1 MSQHRSEEDEF
12 KQLAAGFLERKI
24 TRRRFLRRAAQLGF
38 SAALLSRMVPV
49 SLAANDDLVD
59 SSPLAPNESPITKER
74 IEYLKSKPYKDTTIN
89 VMVLR
94 SAVGDCVEY
103 HAPRWEEET
112 GAHINITKV
121 PIDTLHQQIF
131 EDLTTGRGEYDAYQ
145 TAAWFYGDFFTADE
159 PYVTEITPFLRDLKF
174 PYWDPDQFLPA
185 MKRLYTWQGKLYG
198 VLFDADAQI
207 LYYRKDVLGNADY
220 QEKFK
225 SKLAYELPNPPQNMK
240 EMHDVASFFTGWDWN
255 GDGKDDWGISLHA
268 KVNEQGFF
276 HFLTLAAPYVVSQ
289 NNKYF
294 YFNPDDMKPL
304 INSEGHLRALE
315 DYVRFLANGP
325 KEQINWTLPE
335 GWNPFLT
342 GHAVMEATWG
352 DLPTLA
358 QDRARSSVQGR
369 VGATIIPGTTE
380 AFNPLAGQWEKYP
393 LNVVGNTNGGSWHCV
408 ISRLSKRKEATY
420 DFLAFMAN
428 KKNAFFNSANG
439 WTGVQPG
446 MKYEYFPP
454 VGTATFNEWAKEGWD
469 KGDATAFLDAYYKN
483 LVLPEQQIYLR
494 IPGAA
499 EYWHE
504 LDVRVS
510 SVLAGGTKPKAALDD
525 IYQTWEQITE
535 HYGRENQKKLY
546 AESYAASRTT

>member
-1 MSQHRSEEDEF
+1 MANNAEEFNELVTAF
-12 KQLAAGFLERKI
+12 FQGRM
-24 TRRRFLRRAAQLGF
+24 TRRRFIHRAAQLGF
-38 SAALLSRMVPV
+38 SAALVSRIV
-49 SLAANDDLVD
+49 SASFAASDNLLE
-59 SSPLAPNESPITKER
+59 SSPVASNESPITRER
-74 IEYLKSKPYKDTTIN
+74 VEYLKSKPYKNTTIN

-103 HAPRWEEET
+103 HAPRWEEQT
-112 GAHINITKV
+112 GAHVNITKI
-121 PIDTLHQQIF
+121 PIDTLHQEIF
-131 EDLTTGRGEYDAYQ
+131 ADLKGPAQYDAYQ
-145 TAAWFYGDFFTADE
+145 TAAWFYGDYFTSEE
-159 PYVTEITPFLRDLKF
+159 PTIVEIAPFLKDPKY
-174 PYWDPDQFLPA
+174 PYWNPEEFLPA
-185 MKRLYTWQGKLYG
+185 VKRLYTWKGKLYG

-225 SKLAYELPNPPQNMK
+225 SKLGYDLPNPPKTMK

-276 HFLTLAAPYVVSQ
+276 HFLTLAAPYVVSP
-289 NNKYF
+289 NNRYF

-315 DYVRFLANGP
+315 DYVKFLANGP
-325 KEQINWTLPE
+325 KEQIDWTLPQ
-335 GWNPFLT
+335 GWTPFLT
-342 GHAVMEATWG
+342 GHAVMEPTWG

-358 QDRARSSVQGR
+358 QDRARSRVQGR
-369 VGATIIPGTTE
+369 VGATLIPGTTD
-380 AFNPLAGQWEKYP
+380 AFNPITGQRDKFP

-408 ISRLSKRKEATY
+408 ISRLSKQKEATY

-454 VGTATFNEWAKEGWD
+454 IGTATFNEWAKEGWD
-469 KGDATAFLDAYYKN
+469 KGDATAFLDAYYRN
-483 LVLPEQQIYLR
+483 FVLPEQQIYLR

-504 LDVRVS
+504 LDLRVS
-510 SVLAGGTKPKAALDD
+510 SVLAGETKSKAALDD

-546 AESYAASRTT
+546 AESYAA

>member
-1 MSQHRSEEDEF
+1 MAHNHSEGEF
-12 KQLAAGFLERKI
+12 NELVTAFFKGRM
-24 TRRRFLRRAAQLGF
+24 TRRRFIQRAAQLGL
-38 SAALLSRMVPV
+38 SAALVSRTV
-49 SLAANDDLVD
+49 SATFAANDNLLE
-59 SSPLAPNESPITKER
+59 SSSVAPNESPITRER
-74 IEYLKSKPYKDTTIN
+74 VEYLKSKPYKNTTIN

-112 GAHINITKV
+112 GAHVNITKI
-121 PIDTLHQQIF
+121 PIDTLHQEIF
-131 EDLTTGRGEYDAYQ
+131 ADLKGPGQYDAYQ
-145 TAAWFYGDFFTADE
+145 TAAWYYGDFFTSKE
-159 PYVTEITPFLRDLKF
+159 PAIVEITPFLKDPKY
-174 PYWDPDQFLPA
+174 PYWNPEEFLPA
-185 MKRLYTWQGKLYG
+185 IKRLYTWKGKLYG

-225 SKLAYELPNPPQNMK
+225 SKLGYDLPNPPKTMK

-276 HFLTLAAPYVVSQ
+276 HFLTLAAPYVVSP
-289 NNKYF
+289 NNRYF

-315 DYVRFLANGP
+315 DYVKFVANGP
-325 KEQINWTLPE
+325 KEQIGWTLPQ
-335 GWNPFLT
+335 GWTPFLT
-342 GHAVMEATWG
+342 GHAVMEPTWG

-369 VGATIIPGTTE
+369 VGATLIPGTTD
-380 AFNPLAGQWEKYP
+380 AFNPITGQWDKFP
-393 LNVVGNTNGGSWHCV
+393 LNVVGNTNGGTWHCV
-408 ISRLSKRKEATY
+408 ISRLSKQKEATY

-428 KKNAFFNSANG
+428 EKNAFFNSTNG

-469 KGDATAFLDAYYKN
+469 KGDATAFLDAYYKKSCAARAAN
-483 LVLPEQQIYLR
+483 LSTNSR
-494 IPGAA
+494 G
-499 EYWHE
+499 
-504 LDVRVS
+504 RR
-510 SVLAGGTKPKAALDD
+510 VLARTRRPCVVSIGG
-525 IYQTWEQITE
+525 
-535 HYGRENQKKLY
+535 
-546 AESYAASRTT
+546 

>member
-1 MSQHRSEEDEF
+1 MSQHHSEEEF
-12 KQLAAGFLERKI
+12 KELAAGFFQGKI
-24 TRRRFLRRAAQLGF
+24 TRRRFIRQAAKFGV
-38 SAALLSRMVPV
+38 SAALLSRMVPA
-49 SLAANDDLVD
+49 SLAANESLVD
-59 SSPLAPNESPITKER
+59 SSPLAPNESPVTKER
-74 IEYLKSKPYKDTTIN
+74 IEYLKSKPYKNTTIN

-103 HAPRWEEET
+103 HAPRWEEQT
-112 GAHINITKV
+112 GAHVNITKI
-121 PIDTLHQQIF
+121 PIDTLHQEIF
-131 EDLTTGRGEYDAYQ
+131 ADLKGPGQYDAYQ
-145 TAAWFYGDFFTADE
+145 TAAWFYGDFFTSDE
-159 PYVTEITPFLRDLKF
+159 PSIVEIAPFLKDPKY

-207 LYYRKDVLGNADY
+207 LYYRKDVFGNADY

-225 SKLAYELPNPPQNMK
+225 SKLGYDLPNPPKTMK

-276 HFLTLAAPYVVSQ
+276 HFLTLAAPYVVSPT
-289 NNKYF
+289 NKYF

-315 DYVRFLANGP
+315 DYVKFLANGP
-325 KEQINWTLPE
+325 KEQIGWTLE
-335 GWNPFLT
+335 QGWNVFLS
-342 GHAVMEATWG
+342 GHAVMEPTWG

-380 AFNPLAGQWEKYP
+380 AFNPLTNQWEKTA
-393 LNVVGNTNGGSWHCV
+393 LNTVGNTNGGSWHCV
-408 ISRLSKRKEATY
+408 ISRQSKQKEAAY

-428 KKNAFFNSANG
+428 KKNAFFNVVTG
-439 WTGVQPG
+439 WTGVQPA

-454 VGTATFNEWAKEGWD
+454 VGTGNVEEWVNQGWD
-469 KGDATAFLDAYYKN
+469 KADAIAYLNAYYAN
-483 LVLPEQQIYLR
+483 LVLPAQEIYLR

-499 EYWHE
+499 DYWHE
-504 LDVRVS
+504 LDVRIS
-510 SVLAGGTKPKAALDD
+510 SVLAGKTKPKEALDD
-525 IYQTWEQITE
+525 IYQAWEQITDR
-535 HYGRENQKKLY
+535 YGRESQKKLY
-546 AESYAASRTT
+546 AESYGAS

>member
-1 MSQHRSEEDEF
+1 MSQHRSEEEEF

-38 SAALLSRMVPV
+38 SAALLTRMVPV

-510 SVLAGGTKPKAALDD
+510 SVLTGGTKPKAALDD

-546 AESYAASRTT
+546 AESYAA

>member
-1 MSQHRSEEDEF
+1 MAHNNPEEEF
-12 KQLAAGFLERKI
+12 NELVTAFFQGRM
-24 TRRRFLRRAAQLGF
+24 TRRRFIHRAAHLGF
-38 SAALLSRMVPV
+38 SAALVSRIV
-49 SLAANDDLVD
+49 SASFAAASDNLLE
-59 SSPLAPNESPITKER
+59 SSPVASNESPITRER
-74 IEYLKSKPYKDTTIN
+74 VEYLKSKPYKNTTIN

-103 HAPRWEEET
+103 RAPRWEEQT
-112 GAHINITKV
+112 GAHVNITKI
-121 PIDTLHQQIF
+121 PIDTLHQEIF
-131 EDLTTGRGEYDAYQ
+131 ADLKGPGQYDAYQ
-145 TAAWFYGDFFTADE
+145 TAAWFYGDYFTSDE
-159 PYVTEITPFLRDLKF
+159 PTIVEIAPFLKDPKY
-174 PYWDPDQFLPA
+174 PYWNPEEFLPA
-185 MKRLYTWQGKLYG
+185 MKRLYTWKGKLYG

-225 SKLAYELPNPPQNMK
+225 SKLGYDLPNPPKTMK

-276 HFLTLAAPYVVSQ
+276 HFLTLAAPYVVSP
-289 NNKYF
+289 NNRYF

-315 DYVRFLANGP
+315 DYMKFLANGP
-325 KEQINWTLPE
+325 KEQIGWTLPQ
-335 GWNPFLT
+335 GWTPFLT
-342 GHAVMEATWG
+342 GHAVMEPTWG

-369 VGATIIPGTTE
+369 VGATLIPGTTD
-380 AFNPLAGQWEKYP
+380 AFNPLTGQWDKFP

-408 ISRLSKRKEATY
+408 ISRLSKQKEATY

-510 SVLAGGTKPKAALDD
+510 SVLAGETKPKAALDD

-546 AESYAASRTT
+546 AESYAA

>member
-1 MSQHRSEEDEF
+1 MSQHHSEEEF
-12 KQLAAGFLERKI
+12 KELAAGFFQGKI
-24 TRRRFLRRAAQLGF
+24 TRRRFIRQAAKFGV
-38 SAALLSRMVPV
+38 SAALLSRMVPA
-49 SLAANDDLVD
+49 SLAANESLVD
-59 SSPLAPNESPITKER
+59 SSPLAPNESPVTKER
-74 IEYLKSKPYKDTTIN
+74 IEYLKSKPYKNTTIN

-103 HAPRWEEET
+103 HAPRWEEQT
-112 GAHINITKV
+112 GAHVNITKI
-121 PIDTLHQQIF
+121 PIDTLHQEIF
-131 EDLTTGRGEYDAYQ
+131 ADLKGPGQYDAYQ
-145 TAAWFYGDFFTADE
+145 TAAWFYGDFFTSDE
-159 PYVTEITPFLRDLKF
+159 PSIVEIAPFLKDPKY

-207 LYYRKDVLGNADY
+207 LYYRKDVFGNADY

-225 SKLAYELPNPPQNMK
+225 SKLGYDLPNPPKTMK

-276 HFLTLAAPYVVSQ
+276 HFLTLAAPYVVSPA
-289 NNKYF
+289 NKYF

-315 DYVRFLANGP
+315 DYVKFLANGP
-325 KEQINWTLPE
+325 KEQIGWTLE
-335 GWNPFLT
+335 QGWNVFLS
-342 GHAVMEATWG
+342 GHAVMEPTWG

-369 VGATIIPGTTE
+369 VGATIIPGATE
-380 AFNPLAGQWEKYP
+380 AFNPLTNQWEKTA
-393 LNVVGNTNGGSWHCV
+393 LNTVGNTNGGSWHCV
-408 ISRLSKRKEATY
+408 ISRQSKQKEAAY

-428 KKNAFFNSANG
+428 KKNAFFNVVTG
-439 WTGVQPG
+439 WTGVQPA

-454 VGTATFNEWAKEGWD
+454 VGTGNVEEWVNQGWD
-469 KGDATAFLDAYYKN
+469 KADAIAYLNAYYAN
-483 LVLPEQQIYLR
+483 LVLPAQEIYLR

-499 EYWHE
+499 DYWHE
-504 LDVRVS
+504 LDVRIS
-510 SVLAGGTKPKAALDD
+510 SVLAGKTKPKEALDD
-525 IYQTWEQITE
+525 IYQAWEQITDR
-535 HYGRENQKKLY
+535 YGRESQKKLY
-546 AESYAASRTT
+546 AESYGAS

>member
-1 MSQHRSEEDEF
+1 MAHNNSEEEF
-12 KQLAAGFLERKI
+12 NELVTAFFQGRMS
-24 TRRRFLRRAAQLGF
+24 RRRFIQRAAQLGL
-38 SAALLSRMVPV
+38 SAALV
-49 SLAANDDLVD
+49 SKTVSASFAASDNLLE
-59 SSPLAPNESPITKER
+59 SSPVAPNESPITRER
-74 IEYLKSKPYKDTTIN
+74 VEYLKSKPYKNNTIN

-112 GAHINITKV
+112 GAHVNITKI
-121 PIDTLHQQIF
+121 PIDTLHQEIF
-131 EDLTTGRGEYDAYQ
+131 SDLKGPGQYDAYQ
-145 TAAWFYGDFFTADE
+145 TAAWFYGDFFTSEE
-159 PYVTEITPFLRDLKF
+159 PAIVEVAPFLKDPKY
-174 PYWDPDQFLPA
+174 PYWDPNQFLPA

-225 SKLAYELPNPPQNMK
+225 SKLAYDLPNPPKTMQ

-255 GDGKDDWGISLHA
+255 GDGKEDFGISLHA

-276 HFLTLAAPYVVSQ
+276 HFLTLAAPYVVSP

-315 DYVRFLANGP
+315 DYVKFLANGP
-325 KEQINWTLPE
+325 KEQIGWTLPE
-335 GWNPFLT
+335 GWKPFLS

-358 QDRARSSVQGR
+358 QDRAVSSVQGR
-369 VGATIIPGTTE
+369 VGAAVIPGTTE
-380 AFNPLAGQWEKYP
+380 AFNPLTGQWEKYP
-393 LNVVGNTNGGSWHCV
+393 LNVVGNTNGGTWHCV
-408 ISRLSKRKEATY
+408 ISRLSKKKEATY

-428 KKNAFFNSANG
+428 KKNAFFNSTNG
-439 WTGVQPG
+439 WTGVQPA

-454 VGTATFNEWAKEGWD
+454 VGSGSVVEWENQGWD
-469 KGDATAFLDAYYKN
+469 KEDALVYLQAYYQN
-483 LVLPEQQIYLR
+483 LVLPEQEIYLR

-510 SVLAGGTKPKAALDD
+510 SVLAGKAAPKAALDELS
-525 IYQTWEQITE
+525 QVWERITDG
-535 HYGRENQKKLY
+535 YGRENQKKLY
-546 AESYAASRTT
+546 AESYVS

>member
-1 MSQHRSEEDEF
+1 MANNAEEFNELVTAF
-12 KQLAAGFLERKI
+12 FQGRM
-24 TRRRFLRRAAQLGF
+24 TRRRFIHRAAQLGF
-38 SAALLSRMVPV
+38 SAALVSRIV
-49 SLAANDDLVD
+49 SASFAASDNLLE
-59 SSPLAPNESPITKER
+59 SSPVASNESPITRER
-74 IEYLKSKPYKDTTIN
+74 VEYLKSKPYKNTTIN

-103 HAPRWEEET
+103 HAPRWEEQT
-112 GAHINITKV
+112 GAHVNITKI
-121 PIDTLHQQIF
+121 PIDTLHQEIF
-131 EDLTTGRGEYDAYQ
+131 ADLKGPAQYDAYQ
-145 TAAWFYGDFFTADE
+145 TAAWFYGDYFTSEA
-159 PYVTEITPFLRDLKF
+159 PTIVEIAPSLKDPKH
-174 PYWDPDQFLPA
+174 PYWNPEEILPA
-185 MKRLYTWQGKLYG
+185 VKRLYTWKGKLYG

-225 SKLAYELPNPPQNMK
+225 SKLGYDLPNPPKTMK

-276 HFLTLAAPYVVSQ
+276 HFLTLAAPYVVSP
-289 NNKYF
+289 NNRYF
-294 YFNPDDMKPL
+294 YFNPDDMKLL

-315 DYVRFLANGP
+315 DYVKFLANGP
-325 KEQINWTLPE
+325 KEQIDWTLPQ
-335 GWNPFLT
+335 GWTPFLT
-342 GHAVMEATWG
+342 GHAVMEPTWG

-369 VGATIIPGTTE
+369 VGATLIPGTTD
-380 AFNPLAGQWEKYP
+380 AFNPITGQRDKFP

-408 ISRLSKRKEATY
+408 ISRLSKQKEATY

-454 VGTATFNEWAKEGWD
+454 IGTATFNEWAKEGWD
-469 KGDATAFLDAYYKN
+469 KGDATAFLDAYYRN

-504 LDVRVS
+504 VDVRVS
-510 SVLAGGTKPKAALDD
+510 SVLTGETKPKAALDD

-546 AESYAASRTT
+546 AESYAA

>member
-1 MSQHRSEEDEF
+1 MSQHRSEEEEF

-159 PYVTEITPFLRDLKF
+159 PYVTEITPFLRGLKF

-225 SKLAYELPNPPQNMK
+225 RKLAYELPNPPQNMK

-546 AESYAASRTT
+546 AESYAA

>member
-1 MSQHRSEEDEF
+1 MSQHRSEEEEF

-38 SAALLSRMVPV
+38 SAALLTRMVPV

-325 KEQINWTLPE
+325 KEQIDWTLPE

-510 SVLAGGTKPKAALDD
+510 SVLAGGTKQKAALDD

-546 AESYAASRTT
+546 AESYAA

>member
-1 MSQHRSEEDEF
+1 MSQHRSEEEEF

-74 IEYLKSKPYKDTTIN
+74 VEYLKSKPYKDTTIN

-121 PIDTLHQQIF
+121 SIDTLHQQIF

-225 SKLAYELPNPPQNMK
+225 RKLAYELPNPPQNMK

-546 AESYAASRTT
+546 AESYAA